1 MMVVIILQSVPT
13 RLRGELSRW
22 LLEPT
27 PGVFVGHVNAMV
39 RDKLW
44 EKCCKKCEEGGV
56 FQAWTTNNEQ
66 HFSMRTWGDVRRE
79 TIDMEGLLFLKTP

>member
-1 MMVVIILQSVPT
+1 MVVIILQKVPV

-27 PGVFVGHVNAMV
+27 PGVFLGHVNAMM

-44 EKCCKKCEEGGV
+44 EKCCQKCEEGGV
-56 FQAWTTNNEQ
+56 F
-66 HFSMRTWGDVRRE
+66 S
-79 TIDMEGLLFLKTP
+79 GLEYQ